1 MVIFHRYVSF
11 QPITAGAPPCTI
23 VLYCS
28 VVPVKC
34 FRNFKQWRIRGSSH
48 AATLDFTM
56 FPMRTPVHHT
66 ALNGN
71 SIRTLRRGHR
81 LVLLG
86 VKNHHQTFKGLWNP
100 PCVAWRWRKEHRA
113 LLALPSSLKTQLLP
127 VILCPSFKLTCLM
140 DPFSVNFCMHVC
152 TMVYGRCIST
162 IPMVYKLINHRSHHW
177 APLANPMNRWMVFQ
191 GFSDCAA
198 RSKILIRTQRP
209 RRHSPGGIWIDDV
222 SICTRY
228 TYSIYRQTLRLILL
242 VRWSA

>member
-162 IPMVYKLINHRSHHW
+162 IPMVYKPTYNHHW
-177 APLANPMNRWMVFQ
+177 GGPQLYYIASTSLWFMV
-191 GFSDCAA
+191 
-198 RSKILIRTQRP
+198 
-209 RRHSPGGIWIDDV
+209 DV
-222 SICTRY
+222 SVLFLWFIN
-228 TYSIYRQTLRLILL
+228 L
-242 VRWSA
+242 